1 MAEKEGATTPTR
13 YEQRPARNWP
23 SAGSGYPFNALQ
35 RFADDMD
42 RLFDG
47 FGLGRGWRLSPRW
60 SSPGAEGWA
69 PDIDVYQKS
78 DQLIIKADLPGLA
91 QEDVSVNIADRVVT
105 IQGERRTEREE
116 ERDGFY
122 RSERS
127 HGCFCRE
134 IPLPEGAITDQ
145 AKATF
150 RNGVLEITMPSP
162 PAMRGRRLEI
172 IGEGKK

>member
-1 MAEKEGATTPTR
+1 MAEKEGAMTPTR
-13 YEQRPARNWP
+13 HEQRAGRNWP
-23 SAGSGYPFNALQ
+23 SAWDRSPFNAMQ

-42 RLFDG
+42 RLFDD
-47 FGLGRGWRLSPRW
+47 FGLGRGLRLSPRW

-69 PDIDVYQKS
+69 PDIDVYQKN

-91 QEDVSVNIADRVVT
+91 QEDVSVNITDRVVS

-116 ERDGFY
+116 EREGFY

-127 HGCFCRE
+127 HGSFCRE
-134 IPLPEGAITDQ
+134 ISLPEGAITDQ

-172 IGEGKK
+172 TGEGKK